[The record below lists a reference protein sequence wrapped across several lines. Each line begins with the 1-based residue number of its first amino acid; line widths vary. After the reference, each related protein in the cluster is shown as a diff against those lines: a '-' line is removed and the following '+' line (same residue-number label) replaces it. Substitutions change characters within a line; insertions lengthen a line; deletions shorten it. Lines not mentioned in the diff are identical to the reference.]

1 MEESS
6 QRILVE
12 AAYIGVFRREESSL
26 RRIPQSSLPVP
37 KFAAKVVPCS
47 YPLTVKILEFP
58 GSLLFT
64 VIKQLWKVDAG
75 VAPPTRKSTISFFES
90 IS

>member
-1 MEESS
+1 M
-6 QRILVE
+6 RIL
-12 AAYIGVFRREESSL
+12 AREL
-26 RRIPQSSLPVP
+26 IVLIII
-37 KFAAKVVPCS
+37 
-47 YPLTVKILEFP
+47 VKILEFP

-90 IS
+90 ILIRAYVILGVASFPNFPLKLCFVFIF